1 MNRILVINPGSTST
15 KIAVYRDHVQELVTT
30 IEHPTELIGQFPDI
44 ISQYPMRE
52 ETILNYLREKGYS
65 KEDFTAITG
74 RGGMVPKCQ
83 SGAYIVNETMVRR
96 LKTCLL
102 YTSGTPSTEIL
113 ENISLYKEI
122 RAEWASNEKVALE
135 SAIGASIAGG
145 RALASMKHV
154 GVNVASDA
162 LMLSLIHI

>member
-65 KEDFTAITG
+65 KKILQPLQEGVAWF
-74 RGGMVPKCQ
+74 Q
-83 SGAYIVNETMVRR
+83 NVN
-96 LKTCLL
+96 
-102 YTSGTPSTEIL
+102 L
-113 ENISLYKEI
+113 EPT
-122 RAEWASNEKVALE
+122 
-135 SAIGASIAGG
+135 
-145 RALASMKHV
+145 
-154 GVNVASDA
+154 
-162 LMLSLIHI
+162 